1 MVIRVMTAAISTL
14 TAMIPGCL
22 LGIVVQI
29 KVIDRDVVAGHDVIV
44 EQTKVLIDINNTLLL
59 SRAREAAN
67 AVH

>member
-1 MVIRVMTAAISTL
+1 MTAAIFTL
-14 TAMIPGCL
+14 TAMILGCL

>member
-1 MVIRVMTAAISTL
+1 MVIRVMTAAIFTL
-14 TAMIPGCL
+14 TAMILGCL

>member
-1 MVIRVMTAAISTL
+1 MVIRGMTAAIFTL

>member
-1 MVIRVMTAAISTL
+1 MVIRVMTAAIFTL
-14 TAMIPGCL
+14 TAMILGCL

-29 KVIDRDVVAGHDVIV
+29 KVIDRNVVAGHDVLV
-44 EQTKVLIDINNTLLL
+44 EQTKVLVDINNTLLL